1 MRVVPDSGDGRE
13 QRRDEGLVQSI
24 EAGMILGVRKAR
36 DMLLKQES
44 VQFRRIMTDVELTLK
59 FQRNS

>member
-24 EAGMILGVRKAR
+24 EAGMILGVRGR
-36 DMLLKQES
+36 PCL
-44 VQFRRIMTDVELTLK
+44 
-59 FQRNS
+59 